1 MQALKISVIVMAL
14 AIVGIVV
21 LIVVTLAQ
29 RVGSGDGG
37 TVASGNG
44 DTTGFGD
51 LTLPIPEG
59 CVLASAEAADQRLVL
74 RLDGPVASGC
84 QQAVVLDLESGQV
97 LGRVTATP
105 GP

>member
-29 RVGSGDGG
+29 RAGSGDG
-37 TVASGNG
+37 AAA
-44 DTTGFGD
+44 GFGD
-51 LTLPIPEG
+51 LTLAIPEG
-59 CVLASAEAADQRLVL
+59 CVLASAEAADQRLIL
-74 RLDGPVASGC
+74 RLDGPVAGGC